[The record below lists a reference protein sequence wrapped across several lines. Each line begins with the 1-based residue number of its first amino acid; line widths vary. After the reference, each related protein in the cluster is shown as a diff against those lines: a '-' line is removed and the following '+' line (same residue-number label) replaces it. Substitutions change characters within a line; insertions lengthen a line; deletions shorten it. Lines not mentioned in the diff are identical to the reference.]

1 MKNSEYWKDRMVELE
16 LKALEK
22 GEKYYKNL
30 QEQYDIAIHN
40 INKDITIWYERLAKN
55 NEISLAEAKKLL
67 DKNELKEFQW
77 TLQDYIKYGEENAVS
92 QNWMKELENASAKHH
107 INKLQSLQIQ
117 MKQHL
122 EKLASKQQHGMKST
136 LSDIYSDT
144 YYHTAFEVQKGF
156 HTGWSFDKLD
166 TNRIEKVL
174 NQGWLDGKNFSDRI
188 WANQEKLVNTLN
200 TELTQMIIR
209 GESPDRAIQAISA
222 KMGVSKKQAGKLVMT
237 ESSMIAS
244 VSQKDCFLNLG
255 VKQFEIVGTLD
266 RDTCETCGSL
276 DGTHLSMTDYAV
288 GQTAPPFHANCRC
301 CTAPYFPDDEG
312 HRIARDEEG
321 KSHYIDSHI
330 KYDDWKKKFVEKS
343 DKKVYNDLELPTYI
357 RMNIAQNYNPENEVD
372 AINTAVM
379 EMPVNIQKA
388 ISKSSVEIFTK
399 GQLYVNGKEVKNS
412 FYDRKND
419 IIHIYQ
425 GADKYEVIHEI
436 GHLIETKYDV
446 LNDQKYIKIRAE
458 GLENYNASFVKSL
471 SNYKNT
477 MGIKNSKFISELQ
490 GKIYKVDLNGKQN
503 FTSNRGLN
511 LNCLGEYFSEGFRE
525 YFENRSNLKI
535 KDVKLFEYIK
545 ERIENDN

>member
-22 GEKYYKNL
+22 GEKYYQNL

-40 INKDITIWYERLAKN
+40 INKDITVWYERLAKN

-92 QNWMKELENASAKHH
+92 QNWMKELENASAKQH
-107 INKLQSLQIQ
+107 ISRLQLLQIQ

-122 EKLASKQQHGMKST
+122 EKLANTQEKGIKGT

-144 YYHTAFEVQKGF
+144 YYHTAYEVQKGF
-156 HTGWSFDKLD
+156 HTGWAFDKLD
-166 TNRIEKVL
+166 TNRIEKAL

-188 WANQEKLVNTLN
+188 WTNKEKLVSVLN

-312 HRIARDEEG
+312 YRFARDEEG

-343 DKKVYNDLELPTYI
+343 EKSDIMLNKNEQRAIIQYLSSESYKINEALRNNQKLSDNEINFRNDLDVALEKCDNYEGNIVRTLDIVDQNLLNKFLKKIKEPVSIWNEYLSFSNKENYNENANI
-357 RMNIAQNYNPENEVD
+357 RIYVNSHRAKDLRKYNPEESEIVYPRNSIFV
-372 AINTAVM
+372 TK
-379 EMPVNIQKA
+379 NI
-388 ISKSSVEIFTK
+388 
-399 GQLYVNGKEVKNS
+399 VKKDN
-412 FYDRKND
+412 
-419 IIHIYQ
+419 IY
-425 GADKYEVIHEI
+425 
-436 GHLIETKYDV
+436 
-446 LNDQKYIKIRAE
+446 YIL
-458 GLENYNASFVKSL
+458 LEEK
-471 SNYKNT
+471 
-477 MGIKNSKFISELQ
+477 
-490 GKIYKVDLNGKQN
+490 
-503 FTSNRGLN
+503 
-511 LNCLGEYFSEGFRE
+511 
-525 YFENRSNLKI
+525 
-535 KDVKLFEYIK
+535 
-545 ERIENDN
+545 